1 MRRGFSMGTA
11 LLLVALSA
19 AASAQ
24 TVSHIVVKGNERIS
38 DAVILATVR
47 VKVGS
52 TPTESDLRKEEDS
65 LMNLGVFKSVKLVVA
80 QSASGTGNDLVINVV
95 EYPVV
100 KEYRITGNTLVTT
113 EEIIKAISPLQEINK
128 VWNNK
133 NADQISQTIRAM
145 YEKKGM
151 LVEFT
156 QIGPDA
162 DSPNSLTIAIL
173 EPRIGTITFTGL
185 HRTKPETIKRIMKSK
200 PGGPLRRDLLRKDL
214 EDLALGTNWFEQ
226 NDGVVPELTV
236 GDAPGTTDVKLKFKE
251 ARTGQYQVGLA
262 LDPQSHLVG
271 TVDIGDSNWRG
282 LGQSVGLNLSQATVG
297 GGPSA
302 EASFNNRFYDAK
314 DTSMSLR
321 VYSKV
326 VYNFTGNGL
335 SVDSSSTTDTY
346 DERRTGISLSFSR
359 PLGEAHGVQLGFQA
373 RTSKTIE
380 LNTSSTSQFIQQD
393 GDLYSIQIGGQYNT
407 VRGGADP
414 YRGDALSMMLE
425 PGVSNITKVGGN
437 LAGANELLGRSNFVR
452 LTGEY
457 KHYWSRE
464 PKAPKNE
471 DNTTRIELIQRPTVA
486 FRARFGAISGT
497 VPFFEQLFVG
507 GTDSLR
513 GYDNQRF
520 WGNRSFL
527 TTLEYRHPIQKA
539 FSLAA
544 FADYGSAWGG
554 YGQLNNFEQSD
565 KPQFKLGYGLG
576 LGFKIQAL
584 GSIRIDF
591 AFNQEGSSRTHF
603 SFGQSF

>member
-1 MRRGFSMGTA
+1 MGAA
-11 LLLVALSA
+11 LILVALSA
-19 AASAQ
+19 VASAQ
-24 TVSHIVVKGNERIS
+24 SVSHIVVKGNDRIS
-38 DAVILATVR
+38 EAVILATVR
-47 VKVGS
+47 IRVGT
-52 TPTESDLRKEEDS
+52 TPTDADLRKDEDG
-65 LMNLGVFKSVKLVVA
+65 LMSLGVFKSVKLVVA
-80 QSASGTGNDLVINVV
+80 QNATGGNDLVVEVV

-100 KEYRITGNTLVTT
+100 KEYRSTGNTIVST
-113 EEIIKAISPLQEINK
+113 EAITAAIKSFQEVGK

-133 NADQISQTIRAM
+133 NADQISRAIRSL
-145 YEKKGM
+145 YEKQGM

-185 HRTKPETIKRIMKSK
+185 HRTRAETIKRIMKSK
-200 PGGPLRRDLLRKDL
+200 PGKPLRRDLLRKDI
-214 EDLALGTNWFEQ
+214 EDLALGTNWFEKV
-226 NDGVVPELTV
+226 DPELRV
-236 GDAPGTTDVKLKFKE
+236 GEKPGETDIILNFKE

-262 LDPQSHLVG
+262 LDPQSRLVG
-271 TVDIGDSNWRG
+271 TIDLGDSNFRG
-282 LGQSVGLNLSQATVG
+282 TGQSVALNISQATVG
-297 GGPSA
+297 GGPSV
-302 EASFNNRFYDAK
+302 EASFNNRFYDSK

-326 VYNFTGNGL
+326 AYNFTGSGL
-335 SVDSSSTTDTY
+335 TLNSSSTSDVF
-346 DERRTGISLSFSR
+346 DERKSGVSLAFGR
-359 PLGEAHGVQLGFQA
+359 PLGEAHSVSLAISA
-373 RTSKTIE
+373 RTSKTID

-393 GDLYSIQIGGQYNT
+393 GDVFSLTFGGNYNT

-414 YRGDALSMMLE
+414 YRGDALSLALE

-437 LAGANELLGRSNFVR
+437 LLGSQNLLGRSNFVR

-457 KHYWSRE
+457 KHYWSKE

-486 FRARFGAISGT
+486 FRTRFGSISGT

-520 WGNRSFL
+520 WGSKSLL
-527 TTLEYRHPIQKA
+527 TTLEYRYPIQKS

-544 FADYGSAWGG
+544 FTDYGGAWDG
-554 YGQLNNFEQSD
+554 YGVLNNFQQSST
-565 KPQFKLGYGLG
+565 PNFKFGYGLG
-576 LGFKIQAL
+576 LGFKVQAL

-591 AFNQEGSSRTHF
+591 ALNQEGGSRTHF